1 MSQEAQRRIFLRRHE
16 VRCSIGVHPLERA
29 QPQRVLVDVDLFLQA
44 HDHDPQEDITRVLD
58 YDFVRE
64 GIRALT
70 AGRHFNLQ
78 ETLCEEIARLCLARP
93 EVRGVRVSTEK
104 PDVYPDC
111 EAVGVEV
118 FGMKDAVA

>member
-1 MSQEAQRRIFLRRHE
+1 MSPAAQRRIFLRRYE
-16 VRCSIGVHPLERA
+16 VRCSIGIHPFERT
-29 QPQRVLVDVDLFLQA
+29 QPQRVLVDVDLFL
-44 HDHDPQEDITRVLD
+44 HEHEHDPQEDITRVLD

-64 GIRALT
+64 GIRALV

-78 ETLCEEIARLCLARP
+78 ETLVEEIVRLCLARP

-111 EAVGVEV
+111 DAVGVEV
-118 FGMKDAVA
+118 VRFKD

>member
-1 MSQEAQRRIFLRRHE
+1 VSQQAQRRIFLRRYE
-16 VRCSIGVHPLERA
+16 VRCSIGIHPFERA
-29 QPQRVLVDVDLFLQA
+29 QPQRVLVDVDLFLDPR
-44 HDHDPQEDITRVLD
+44 DHDPQEDITRVLD

-78 ETLCEEIARLCLARP
+78 ETLCEEIVRLCLARP

-118 FGMKDAVA
+118 VRWKE

>member
-1 MSQEAQRRIFLRRHE
+1 MSDMARAQRRIFLRRYA
-16 VRCSIGVHPLERA
+16 VRCAIGVHASERDE
-29 QPQRVLVDVDLFLQA
+29 PQRVLVDVDLYLDP
-44 HDHDPQEDITRVLD
+44 HGHDPQEDIARVLD
-58 YDFVRE
+58 YDFLHE

-78 ETLCEEIARLCLARP
+78 ETLCEEIVRLCLARA

-118 FGMKDAVA
+118 VRFKE

>member
-1 MSQEAQRRIFLRRHE
+1 MNQPAQRRIFLRRYE
-16 VRCSIGVHPLERA
+16 VRCSIGVHPFEREG
-29 QPQRVLVDVDLFLQA
+29 PQRVLVDVDLFL
-44 HDHDPQEDITRVLD
+44 HPDERDPQEDITRVLD

-78 ETLCEEIARLCLARP
+78 ETLVDEIVRLCLARP

-104 PDVYPDC
+104 PDIYPDC

-118 FGMKDAVA
+118 VRFKE

>member
-1 MSQEAQRRIFLRRHE
+1 MSHEERRRIFLRRCA
-16 VRCSIGVHPLERA
+16 VRCSIGIHPFERA
-29 QPQRVLVDVDLFLQA
+29 EPQRVLVDVDLYLYPHAQ
-44 HDHDPQEDITRVLD
+44 DPQEDIARVLD
-58 YDFVRE
+58 YDFLRE

-70 AGRHFNLQ
+70 VGRHFNLQ
-78 ETLCEEIARLCLARP
+78 ETLVEEIVALCLARP

-118 FGMKDAVA
+118 VRWKE

>member
-1 MSQEAQRRIFLRRHE
+1 VTQAAQRRIFLRRHE
-16 VRCSIGVHPLERA
+16 VRCSIGIHPFERVG
-29 QPQRVLVDVDLFLQA
+29 PQRVLVDVDLFLHP

-70 AGRHFNLQ
+70 TNRHFNLQ
-78 ETLCEEIARLCLARP
+78 ETLCEEIVRLCLARP

-118 FGMKDAVA
+118 VRFKE